1 MSSTGDNSSWGFGR
15 KKHKIQP
22 GDGHALKPF
31 RIWQG
36 LARSLFY
43 APLEAHDGKTT
54 LYAVNVNYFD
64 WEDKADLYLDGI
76 HQAQSKLPAQFPVE
90 GGRIEVTSTMYG
102 LKRMHY
108 VDHTGTARVLKPDPV
123 SAEGLRAR
131 LAQRTPLLSKLISF
145 LAVVVLLVLLPF
157 GLMQLAEII
166 TQTEFAQQYVD
177 PFTSPIRLPDWANGP
192 AFILSILAVT
202 ERALTLR
209 NHWLIDMD
217 TGWFE

>member
-1 MSSTGDNSSWGFGR
+1 MSSTGDDASWGFDR
-15 KKHKIQP
+15 KKHTIQP

-43 APLEAHDGKTT
+43 APLETGDGNTT

-64 WEDKADLYLDGI
+64 WEDTADLYLNGV
-76 HQAQSKLPAQFPVE
+76 HHAQSKLPAQFPVE
-90 GGRIEVTSTMYG
+90 GGSIEVAATMYG

-108 VDHTGTARVLKPDPV
+108 VNDAGKARVLKPDPV

-131 LAQRTPLLSKLISF
+131 LAQRAPVLSKLIGF
-145 LAVVVLLVLLPF
+145 LAVVILLVLLPF
-157 GLMQLAEII
+157 GLMQLAEIV

-177 PFTSPIRLPDWANGP
+177 PFTAPIRLPDWANGP
-192 AFILSILAVT
+192 ALILSILAVT

-209 NHWLIDMD
+209 NHWLIDLE
-217 TGWFE
+217 TGWFD